1 MDSQGFVPLSFIAS
15 FKRMKDLTTDLE
27 LIKFVCL
34 QAHELELRLAAD
46 GKDRIRRKD
55 GWEKWVMPMED
66 RDPSARHEGPPEI
79 EHSQASY
86 SGVYAQPFRQPQ
98 TPQFDM
104 SPHTNAGNFEH
115 YPQSAQG
122 FSPVPVSPPKMN
134 GIAGPSSPSAS
145 HHRTSSRD
153 DQTAAAQVHAPITNG
168 TSSPK
173 RSEHNDQ
180 DEIDTN
186 DLLVAVK
193 PINSALESK
202 KTSIDELPE
211 TNGAVVG

>member
-1 MDSQGFVPLSFIAS
+1 
-15 FKRMKDLTTDLE
+15 MKDLTTDLE

-34 QAHELELRLAAD
+34 QAHELELRLGAD

-55 GWEKWVMPMED
+55 GWEKWVMPMDD

-104 SPHTNAGNFEH
+104 SPHTNAGHFEQ
-115 YPQSAQG
+115 YSQPVG
-122 FSPVPVSPPKMN
+122 FSPVPVSPQKKMN
-134 GIAGPSSPSAS
+134 GVAGPSSPSATGDYNQNVDS
-145 HHRTSSRD
+145 APSMP
-153 DQTAAAQVHAPITNG
+153 QVNAPLTNG
-168 TSSPK
+168 VHSPK
-173 RSEHNDQ
+173 RSQDDDQ
-180 DEIDTN
+180 HDDTSGI
-186 DLLVAVK
+186 LVAVK

-202 KTSIDELPE
+202 KDSVEELPQSD
-211 TNGAVVG
+211 GAVVG